1 MLVALSAVLVFVA
14 VVILLVTLLNTAASK
29 LLPQGKVDII
39 INDDRENML
48 SVSAGRSL
56 LSTLSDEKIFI
67 PSACGGGGT
76 CGMCKCRIT
85 EGGGQVLPTELNH
98 ISRSEVKENVRL
110 SCQVKVREPM
120 NIYVPEEIF
129 NIRQWEC
136 MVLSNRNV
144 ATFIKEL
151 VLELPEKEKLEF
163 KAGGYIQIDIPEY
176 REIVFSDFEIEPEYR
191 EDWDKF
197 KLWQLKADNDQATFR
212 AYSMANHPAE
222 GNIIMLN
229 VRIATPPQDLM
240 ESVPPGIGSS
250 YIYSLKPGDKVRVSG
265 PYGEFF
271 IRDSEREM
279 VYIGGGAG
287 MAPMRS
293 HLFHL
298 FKTLKTGRKVSFWY
312 GARSRKEMIYDE
324 EFRAIAGEFPDFS
337 YHVSLSSPLPGD
349 NWDGFTGYIH
359 NVLYENYLKDHEEPE
374 EIEYYMCGPPVMV
387 AAVEEMLYNL
397 GVEKEMIAYDEFS

>member
-14 VVILLVTLLNTAASK
+14 VVILLVALLNTAASK
-29 LLPQGKVDII
+29 LLPQGKVVIT
-39 INDDRENML
+39 INDDHESAL
-48 SVSAGRSL
+48 SVSAGRTL

-98 ISRSEVKENVRL
+98 ISRQEVKQSVRL
-110 SCQVKVREPM
+110 SCQVKVREAM

-136 MVLSNRNV
+136 TVRSNRNV

-151 VLELPEKEKLEF
+151 VFELPEQEKLEF
-163 KAGGYIQIDIPEY
+163 RAGGYIQIDIPEY
-176 REIVFSDFEIEPEYR
+176 KEIRFSDFDIGKEYR
-191 EDWDKF
+191 DDWDRF
-197 KLWQLKADNDQATFR
+197 NMWQLVGRNEGSTFR
-212 AYSMANHPAE
+212 AYSMANYPAE
-222 GNIIMLN
+222 ENVIMLN
-229 VRIATPPQDLM
+229 VRIATPPPDLWQ
-240 ESVPPGIGSS
+240 SARPGVGSS
-250 YIYSLKPGDKVRVSG
+250 YIFNLKPGDKVRVSG

-271 IRDSEREM
+271 IRHTEREM

-293 HLFHL
+293 HIFHL
-298 FKTLKTGRKVSFWY
+298 FRTVKTGRKVSFWY
-312 GARSRKEMIYDE
+312 GARSRKEMFYDE
-324 EFRAIAGEFPDFS
+324 EFRAIAREFPNFT
-337 YHVSLSSPLPGD
+337 YHVALSEPLAGD
-349 NWDGFTGYIH
+349 NWDGLTGFIH
-359 NVLYENYLKDHEEPE
+359 NALYENYLKDHDEPE

-387 AAVEEMLYNL
+387 SSVDKMLYSI
-397 GVEKEMIAYDEFS
+397 GVEKEMISYDEFS

>member
-14 VVILLVTLLNTAASK
+14 VVILLVALLNTAASK
-29 LLPQGKVDII
+29 LLPKGKVVIT
-39 INDDRENML
+39 INDDHESAL
-48 SVSAGRSL
+48 SVSAGRTL

-98 ISRSEVKENVRL
+98 ISRSEVKQDVRL
-110 SCQVKVREPM
+110 SCQVKVREAM

-136 MVLSNRNV
+136 TVRSNRNV

-151 VLELPEKEKLEF
+151 VLELPEKEHLEF

-176 REIVFSDFEIEPEYR
+176 RDMPFSGFEIGKEYR
-191 EDWDKF
+191 DDWDRF
-197 KLWQLKADNDQATFR
+197 RIWELVGRNENATFR

-222 GNIIMLN
+222 GNIIILN
-229 VRIATPPQDLM
+229 VRIATPPSDLM
-240 ESVPPGIGSS
+240 ESAPPGVGSS
-250 YIYSLKPGDKVRVSG
+250 YIFNLRPGDKVRVSG

-271 IRDSEREM
+271 IRDTESEM

-293 HLFHL
+293 HIFHL
-298 FKTLKTGRKVSFWY
+298 FRTVKTGRKVSFWY
-312 GARSRKEMIYDE
+312 GARSRKEMFYDE
-324 EFRAIAGEFPDFS
+324 EFRAIAEEFPNFN
-337 YHVSLSSPLPGD
+337 YHVALSDPQPGD
-349 NWDGFTGYIH
+349 EWEGLTGFIH
-359 NVLYENYLKDHEEPE
+359 TVLYENYLRDHEEPE
-374 EIEYYMCGPPVMV
+374 EIEYYMCGPPIMISSVDK
-387 AAVEEMLYNL
+387 MLYSL
-397 GVEKEMIAYDEFS
+397 GVEKEMISYDEFS

>member
-29 LLPQGKVDII
+29 LLPQGKVVIT
-39 INDDRENML
+39 INDDQENAL
-48 SVSAGRSL
+48 SVSAGRTL

-85 EGGGQVLPTELNH
+85 EGGGQILPTELNH
-98 ISRSEVKENVRL
+98 IARSEVKQNVRL
-110 SCQVKVREPM
+110 SCQVKVREAM
-120 NIYVPEEIF
+120 SIYVPEEIF

-136 MVLSNRNV
+136 TVRSNRNV

-151 VLELPEKEKLEF
+151 VLEFPEKERLEF

-176 REIVFSDFEIEPEYR
+176 EKIQFSDFEIGQEYR
-191 EDWDKF
+191 EDWDRF
-197 KLWQLKADNDQATFR
+197 NMWQLVSSNEEETFR

-222 GNIIMLN
+222 GNIIILN
-229 VRIATPPQDLM
+229 VRIATPPPDLM
-240 ESVPPGIGSS
+240 DSVPPGVGSS
-250 YIYSLKPGDKVRVSG
+250 YIFNLKPGDKVRVSG

-293 HLFHL
+293 HIFHL
-298 FKTLKTGRKVSFWY
+298 FRTLKTGRKVSFWY
-312 GARSRKEMIYDE
+312 GARSRKEMFYDE
-324 EFRAIAGEFPDFS
+324 EFKAIAEEFPNFS
-337 YHVSLSSPLPGD
+337 YHVALSNPVPGD
-349 NWDGFTGYIH
+349 NWKGFTGFIH
-359 NVLYENYLKDHEEPE
+359 NVLYENYLKDHQEPE

-387 AAVEEMLYNL
+387 SSVETMLYNL
-397 GVEKEMIAYDEFS
+397 GVEREMISYDEFS

>member
-1 MLVALSAVLVFVA
+1 MIVALSAVLVFVA

-29 LLPQGKVDII
+29 LLPQGKVVIT
-39 INDDRENML
+39 INDDHEDAL

-67 PSACGGGGT
+67 PSACGGVGT

-98 ISRSEVKENVRL
+98 ISRSEVKQDVRL
-110 SCQVKVREPM
+110 SCQVKVREAM

-136 MVLSNRNV
+136 IVRSNRSV
-144 ATFIKEL
+144 ATFIREL

-176 REIVFSDFEIEPEYR
+176 REIPFSDFEIGKEYR
-191 EDWDKF
+191 DDWDRF
-197 KLWQLKADNDQATFR
+197 NMWELASRNDQETFR

-222 GNIIMLN
+222 GNIIILN
-229 VRIATPPQDLM
+229 VRIATPPADLM
-240 ESVPPGIGSS
+240 KSAPPGVGSS
-250 YIYSLKPGDKVRVSG
+250 YIFNLKPGDKVRVSG

-271 IRDSEREM
+271 IRDSQREM

-293 HLFHL
+293 HIFHL

-312 GARSRKEMIYDE
+312 GARSRKEMFYDE
-324 EFRAIAGEFPDFS
+324 EFKAIAREFPNFS
-337 YHVSLSSPLPGD
+337 YHVALSNPLPGD
-349 NWDGFTGYIH
+349 NWEGFTGFIH
-359 NVLYENYLKDHEEPE
+359 NVLYENYLEDHEEPE
-374 EIEYYMCGPPVMV
+374 EIEYYMCGPPVMI
-387 AAVEEMLYNL
+387 AAVEKMLYNL

>member
-14 VVILLVTLLNTAASK
+14 VVTLLVALLNAAAGK
-29 LLPQGKVDII
+29 LLPQGKVVIT
-39 INDDRENML
+39 INDDQENAL

-98 ISRSEVKENVRL
+98 ISRSEVKQDVRL
-110 SCQVKVREPM
+110 SCQVKVREEM
-120 NIYVPEEIF
+120 KIYVPEEIF
-129 NIRQWEC
+129 SIRQWEC
-136 MVLSNRNV
+136 TVRSNRSV

-176 REIVFSDFEIEPEYR
+176 RNIRFSDFDIGKEYR
-191 EDWDKF
+191 DDWDRF
-197 KLWQLKADNDQATFR
+197 KMWQLASRNDQATFR

-222 GNIIMLN
+222 GNIIILN
-229 VRIATPPQDLM
+229 VRIATPPPGLWQ
-240 ESVPPGIGSS
+240 SAPPGVGSS
-250 YIYSLKPGDKVRVSG
+250 YIFNLKPGDKARVSG

-271 IRDSEREM
+271 IRDSDREM

-293 HLFHL
+293 HIFHL
-298 FKTLKTGRKVSFWY
+298 FSTVKTGRKVSFWY
-312 GARSRKEMIYDE
+312 GARSRKEMFYDE
-324 EFRAIAGEFPDFS
+324 EFRAIAEEFPNFT
-337 YHVSLSSPLPGD
+337 YHVALSEPLQGD
-349 NWDGFTGYIH
+349 NWDGLTGFIH
-359 NVLYENYLKDHEEPE
+359 TVLYESYLKNHEEPE
-374 EIEYYMCGPPVMV
+374 EIEYYMCGPPVMIS
-387 AAVEEMLYNL
+387 AVDKMLYSL
-397 GVEKEMIAYDEFS
+397 GVEKEMISYDEFS

>member
-1 MLVALSAVLVFVA
+1 MLVVLSAVLVFVA
-14 VVILLVTLLNTAASK
+14 VVLLLVTLLNTAANK
-29 LLPQGKVDII
+29 LLPQGKVVIT
-39 INDDRENML
+39 INDDHENAL
-48 SVSAGRSL
+48 SASAGRSL
-56 LSTLSDEKIFI
+56 LATLSDEKIFI

-85 EGGGQVLPTELNH
+85 EGGGEILPTELNH
-98 ISRSEVKENVRL
+98 VSRPEAKEGVRL
-110 SCQVKVREPM
+110 SCQVKVRESM

-136 MVLSNRNV
+136 TVRSNRDV

-151 VLELPEKEKLEF
+151 VLELPEHEQLAF

-176 REIVFSDFEIEPEYR
+176 REIQFSDFDIGEAYR

-197 KLWQLKADNDQATFR
+197 KMRELVSRNDQPTFR

-222 GNIIMLN
+222 GSIVILN
-229 VRIATPPQDLM
+229 VRIATPPPEHW
-240 ESVPPGIGSS
+240 ESVPPGVGSS
-250 YIYSLKPGDKVRVSG
+250 YIYSLKPEDKVRISG

-271 IRDSEREM
+271 LKETDREM

-298 FKTLKTGRKVSFWY
+298 FRTLKTGRKVSFWY
-312 GARSRKEMIYDE
+312 GARSRKEMFYDE
-324 EFRAIAGEFPDFS
+324 EFRKIAAEFPNFA
-337 YHVSLSSPLPGD
+337 YHVALSNPLPGD
-349 NWDGFTGYIH
+349 NWDGLTGFIH
-359 NVLYENYLKDHEEPE
+359 TVLYENYLKDHEEPE

-387 AAVEEMLYNL
+387 AAVEKMLYNL
-397 GVEKEMIAYDEFS
+397 GVEKEMIAYDEFA